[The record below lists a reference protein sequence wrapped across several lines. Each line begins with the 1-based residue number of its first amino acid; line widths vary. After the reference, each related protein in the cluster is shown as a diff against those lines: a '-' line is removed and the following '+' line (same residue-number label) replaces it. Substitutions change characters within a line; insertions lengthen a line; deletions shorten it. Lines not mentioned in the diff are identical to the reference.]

1 MLPPFSKLLQLLV
14 VVALS
19 STYLRLVVESSI
31 DYNINLLYSKNSP
44 SSNTTIKKLISS
56 ESVFHGS
63 NGCLTNV
70 QKQAHSFNDWIHTG
84 KNKLPSLYN
93 YLSGSTFWINEWQTP
108 GHAMLDMVVIQVLQ
122 SIKLDRIILQRT
134 PLPDQ
139 DVYAYWNTFFK
150 AYYAAMI
157 DAFQPGI
164 PIYIRR
170 EQKTDIL
177 KAYYLSLEPNSTSPL
192 LDGFVLRQTVMDDDT
207 IVLNKDK
214 QCFEN
219 VYTRGKLV
227 SGGAKG
233 LEEAVSP
240 SAAQQFKRSAHKLIM
255 NIENPRDPTT
265 TTNVILAYRANTIR
279 RNIPNMNVLLETAF
293 SKDIGSSSSS
303 PILHFRS
310 VPIPGHSF
318 EQQMRLVYDAD
329 VLVTVHGA
337 FQGNT
342 VYMRNGSLLI
352 ELRGSYSR
360 GQENVN
366 PFYGFRC
373 MARAFGVFHQ
383 VVFVDDLNDHD
394 KFNSSMTNQEAMQ
407 IYNLVKDYATNIRP
421 LLLTK
426 LLPLPNV

>member
-1 MLPPFSKLLQLLV
+1 MLVYSIF
-14 VVALS
+14 LS
-19 STYLRLVVESSI
+19 QFVESSL
-31 DYNINLLYSKNSP
+31 DWNISLLYSIYSP
-44 SSNTTIKKLISS
+44 SSIDELISLR
-56 ESVFHGS
+56 SVFRGS

-70 QKQAHSFNDWIHTG
+70 QKQAHSVNEWIKRKIKIKKST
-84 KNKLPSLYN
+84 LN

-108 GHAMLDMVVIQVLQ
+108 GHSMLDMVLIQVLQ

-177 KAYYLSLEPNSTSPL
+177 KAFYLSLEQNSTH
-192 LDGFVLRQTVMDDDT
+192 DYVLRQTVMENDT
-207 IVLNKDK
+207 ITLSREK

-219 VYTRGKLV
+219 VYTRGKF
-227 SGGAKG
+227 SGDEAKG
-233 LEEAVSP
+233 LEGAVSA
-240 SAAQQFKRSAHKLIM
+240 SAAQQFKRSAYKLI
-255 NIENPRDPTT
+255 R
-265 TTNVILAYRANTIR
+265 TNLHRPNNATAINVVLAYRSNLIR
-279 RNIPNMNVLLETAF
+279 RNIPNMNNLLETAF
-293 SKDIGSSSSS
+293 SMTNVGSV
-303 PILHFRS
+303 INFRS

-318 EQQMRLVYDAD
+318 EQQMRMVYDAD

-352 ELRGSYSR
+352 EIRGSYSR

-366 PFYGFRC
+366 PFYSFKC
-373 MARAFGVFHQ
+373 IARAFGVFHE
-383 VVFVDDLNDHD
+383 VVFVADLDDHN
-394 KFNSSMTNQEAMQ
+394 KFNASMTTEEALQ
-407 IYNLVKDYATNIRP
+407 IYKLVQEYANIRP
-421 LLLTK
+421 LLLPQ
-426 LLPLPNV
+426 LVPHDE